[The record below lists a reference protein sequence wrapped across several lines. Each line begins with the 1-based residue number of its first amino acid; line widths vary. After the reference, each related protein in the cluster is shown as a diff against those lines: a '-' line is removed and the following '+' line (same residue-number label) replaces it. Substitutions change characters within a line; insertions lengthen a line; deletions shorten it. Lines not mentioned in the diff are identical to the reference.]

1 MLITAASAIGKYLDE
16 DCPRVRQAM
25 HKMTTEELLLYAD
38 GMHRIRKNGK
48 YQIMVNAHQMH
59 KETHRGSAFFFYH
72 TYFVWEVETQIRA
85 LGGKF
90 KCFALPM
97 YDWTIDVGREQNPW
111 ILNTVLGGD
120 GDPNNLLCVAQP
132 NDADSA
138 WSQPEWNVRELCN
151 KNLENSHIGCCLKR
165 QLWDEGDLGDAVTMG
180 EVMERDTFK
189 PMSGGVA
196 FYHQKVHWLF
206 GRGDECQN
214 CAMATGYSPDDP
226 IFMVLHSFAA
236 YLRAIWASCHGYDNI
251 PMDELEDYP
260 EAYLPGCA
268 DADIDLADGSVFS
281 GDCGVVMYDDVF
293 EFEEMAEQSWS
304 ITSQIGVTPRMM
316 WNFAD
321 WNVKFNHGT
330 FYEKSGLSTSTQC
343 DQANVAAS
351 EWFSDVGPMLGSAN
365 AAFDLWMKDMP
376 PPLKKEEE
384 VEEQGSDFGGLG
396 DGENFMPEGR
406 SNPYGAF
413 QRNEEADA
421 SASEGTSTS
430 QKSRFASLRAYDG
443 HTRGEDMTPGDG
455 SVEMDTVDT
464 VDTVDAELVHIKGEV
479 GGTVVKDHNNYLMLT
494 CIILL
499 LLGIGLALYAYNN
512 RTSKFVLES
521 MHTLRTD
528 AYGAV

>member
-1 MLITAASAIGKYLDE
+1 MLIAFVYALFTTTSALGKYLDE
-16 DCPRVRQAM
+16 DCPRIRQPM

-48 YQIMVNAHQMH
+48 YQIMVNAHQLH

-111 ILNTVLGGD
+111 ILNTVLGGN
-120 GDPNNLLCVAQP
+120 GDEKNLLCVSRTDDQD
-132 NDADSA
+132 NA
-138 WSQPEWNVRELCN
+138 WSQTEWNVRELCN
-151 KNLENSHIGCCLKR
+151 KNLENSHDGCCLKR
-165 QLWDEGDLGDAVTMG
+165 ELWDEGDLGDAVQMG

-196 FYHQKVHWLF
+196 YYHQKVHWLF

-251 PMDELEDYP
+251 PASELEDHP

-268 DADIDLADGSVFS
+268 DADIDLADGSTFS
-281 GDCGVVMYDDVF
+281 GDCGVVLYDDVF
-293 EFEEMAEQSWS
+293 EFEDMAQTTWS

-316 WNFAD
+316 WDFAD
-321 WNVKFNHGT
+321 WNVQFNLGT
-330 FYEKSGLSTSTQC
+330 FYEKSGLSTSAYC
-343 DQANVAAS
+343 DQANVES
-351 EWFSDVGPMLGSAN
+351 SRWFTDEGPMMGSKN
-365 AAFDLWMKDMP
+365 AAFDQWVKDMP

-384 VEEQGSDFGGLG
+384 EEEEAVLEGGE
-396 DGENFMPEGR
+396 ENFEWVPDR
-406 SNPYGAF
+406 NPYGSG
-413 QRNEEADA
+413 QG
-421 SASEGTSTS
+421 EGLSGPA
-430 QKSRFASLRAYDG
+430 RFMKAYDG
-443 HTRGEDMTPGDG
+443 HSRQ
-455 SVEMDTVDT
+455 SVSLGHDQELVVIEGAVDT
-464 VDTVDAELVHIKGEV
+464 SA
-479 GGTVVKDHNNYLMLT
+479 VKNSSNYLLMT

-499 LLGIGLALYAYNN
+499 LLGIGLSLYVYNN
-512 RTSKFVLES
+512 RKSKVGAL
-521 MHTLRTD
+521 HTLPSE
-528 AYGAV
+528 AYGSV